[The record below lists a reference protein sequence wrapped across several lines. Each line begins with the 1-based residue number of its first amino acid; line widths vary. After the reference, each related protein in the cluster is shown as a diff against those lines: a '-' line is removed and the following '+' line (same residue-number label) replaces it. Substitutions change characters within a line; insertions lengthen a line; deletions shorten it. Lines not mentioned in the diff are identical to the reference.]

1 MSIIV
6 ENSRKSPL
14 PLPVL
19 IYYDFFSCFALLCVF
34 FIMVEN
40 TIKKNMTESGLSAIN
55 AAKYLVDTS
64 FFLSHS
70 YQFKASFLY
79 QQVQAYVGLH
89 DWIVEQ

>member
-1 MSIIV
+1 
-6 ENSRKSPL
+6 
-14 PLPVL
+14 
-19 IYYDFFSCFALLCVF
+19 
-34 FIMVEN
+34 
-40 TIKKNMTESGLSAIN
+40 MTESGLSAIN

-89 DWIVEQ
+89 D